1 MKTSIHFFII
11 SCSILL
17 RLGNV
22 LDGSCREIQ
31 NTQFMVNNIFFK
43 NPAVNEIMWK
53 NTVEPDKP
61 LMTIWCMHIAC
72 WIPRFTDTHS
82 KYVILIAFPLQQ
94 WLHKCT
100 SMCALPVLFIFDRI
114 MTSVILKCFRQWL
127 CWLVKK

>member
-53 NTVEPDKP
+53 NTVEPDRP
-61 LMTIWCMHIAC
+61 QMTNVVWCMRIAC
-72 WIPRFTDTHS
+72 WIPKATNTHS
-82 KYVILIAFPLQQ
+82 QYVILVAVPL
-94 WLHKCT
+94 
-100 SMCALPVLFIFDRI
+100 
-114 MTSVILKCFRQWL
+114 
-127 CWLVKK
+127 